1 VLFLVWRL
9 KCLLWANR
17 GLLLLA
23 ARALVG
29 LLRRFVVVGGLIRRR
44 MLDNHRGLMLVVL
57 SLFLGLFVL
66 ARLDDGTGFQIVSD
80 HFE

>member
-17 GLLLLA
+17 SLLLLA

-29 LLRRFVVVGGLIRRR
+29 LLRRSIVVGLIRRR